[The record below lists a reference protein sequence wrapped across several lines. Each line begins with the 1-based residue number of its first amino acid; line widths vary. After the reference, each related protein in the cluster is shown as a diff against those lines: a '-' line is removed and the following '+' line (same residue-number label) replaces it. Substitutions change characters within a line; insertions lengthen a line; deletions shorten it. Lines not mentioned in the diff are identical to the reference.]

1 MKDTQGESSRKSGRT
16 LSSFRSLALEY
27 GLSVEESTSKSPDAI
42 AYRRDNADAEPKQEL
57 DLHGLRVKEA
67 LVEVD
72 SVLNRATLTGLASV
86 TIVHGKGSGTLRQA
100 VRDHLEGHPMV
111 DSWSPDYSGESTSD
125 GALIVKIASG

>member
-1 MKDTQGESSRKSGRT
+1 MKDTQGESSRKSEKT
-16 LSSFRSLALEY
+16 LGSFRSLALEF
-27 GLSVEESTSKSPDAI
+27 GLSVEESTSESPDAI